1 MADPAV
7 HPPTTKQ
14 TPPQGT
20 SIQARTVEPLQ
31 IEEGQP
37 RLRSASVRRRVNAHA
52 TRQNRQLQK
61 LLGTLCT
68 YFCVAV
74 MAIAVV
80 AMFDGIWAIFAY
92 YLSYAEIYFN
102 SKVAINIFRND
113 HTAGAYRFFYWAFA
127 LLACFPNAL
136 VGAGIGFVGYLIGK
150 GLKLPGCILLFWMV
164 PWVVPFLIT
173 KSITFWVRPLVS
185 DYYQAKVFD
194 NTCAVDG
201 WDLDITLGASTLTET
216 LPVVGNANVTSTALS
231 GGINYTTQLVRH
243 VDNHLRFDFVVT
255 SISGSVDPPFT
266 NITYDWQN
274 STYVVWGPNSTNI
287 SGTYTTT
294 PSLSFPSIHLS
305 TLDESIP
312 FQRPNYD
319 ECWAAA
325 ATLVLRNS
333 SSLTY
338 QNVLK
343 SITLD
348 PADSTRLK
356 VCGMAGSV
364 AEELQISLGVVF
376 IDHFYY
382 SLCVTS
388 DDDSNN

>member
-1 MADPAV
+1 MAPW
-7 HPPTTKQ
+7 
-14 TPPQGT
+14 
-20 SIQARTVEPLQ
+20 TV
-31 IEEGQP
+31 
-37 RLRSASVRRRVNAHA
+37 AF
-52 TRQNRQLQK
+52 
-61 LLGTLCT
+61 LLTGW
-68 YFCVAV
+68 
-74 MAIAVV
+74 IAV
-80 AMFDGIWAIFAY
+80 W
-92 YLSYAEIYFN
+92 
-102 SKVAINIFRND
+102 
-113 HTAGAYRFFYWAFA
+113 
-127 LLACFPNAL
+127 FP
-136 VGAGIGFVGYLIGK
+136 
-150 GLKLPGCILLFWMV
+150 P
-164 PWVVPFLIT
+164 VV
-173 KSITFWVRPLVS
+173 SI
-185 DYYQAKVFD
+185 YYQTKIFNHACTA
-194 NTCAVDG
+194 NG
-201 WDLDITLGASTLTET
+201 WDLDITLATSGTSALAST
-216 LPVVGNANVTSTALS
+216 LPVVGDANVTSTALS
-231 GGINYTTQLVRH
+231 SSINYTTQLVRH
-243 VDNHLRFDFVVT
+243 FDNHLHFTFVVT

-266 NITYDWQN
+266 NITHDWQN
-274 STYVVWGPNSTNI
+274 NTYVVWGPNSTNT

-333 SSLTY
+333 SSSTY

-348 PADSTRLK
+348 PADSTQLK

-388 DDDSNN
+388 DDDSND